1 MKFFQKRAVAAVVLI
16 LAIVAGVVI
25 GQAKKPDTG
34 GQASTAIVGSYTYV
48 YDYAGVLTDET
59 MEHIDAMNASLFAQ
73 TGAQILVSVVN
84 STGGA
89 DIMDYASDLGNSYG
103 VGSAERN
110 NGVVMLLAL
119 DNISQSGLMGDYCV
133 VVGTGLESHADDFM
147 SLQSYYLE
155 NDFAA
160 GEYDAGV
167 KATFDAFIAWFAD
180 FYGVTI
186 REGYIPAVRE
196 TYSSGSGYYY
206 TETHGYVAP
215 ALGSLVSGVV
225 VLLVVLLVL
234 WVILDG
240 MRYSRYRRR
249 YLRPG
254 MGRPTVLYYPIFWGR
269 PQRPRPPRPPR
280 PPKPPRRRQPG
291 RHVRRRLLREC
302 RRVPG
307 QSRRRDLPGQR
318 RPSRRLWRR
327 LLPQR
332 RGETRRLFPRRAPV
346 RDRYNGA
353 CMPFEKQEDP
363 PEFRDDPPAFALEEV
378 LLLQCG
384 SADGEHFAGLKGFLA
399 AIGRL
404 GYSGA
409 VVDRQVRRV
418 CAGTDVVRKRLHL
431 SQKSG
436 VPAGHEVR
444 IVLLPRTMLIH
455 DLQQV
460 PGAHG
465 GDAQRAVGSDDF
477 RLYIAA
483 CCMGAVGK
491 EKAHGAVFALDHGG
505 GIVCVMQFPTEV
517 ELKDTAD
524 GPDVTDVRAGEP
536 ADQIQIVD
544 AHVQELAARVG
555 EKFQCG
561 FNGAAGILGA
571 GADQHH
577 FADFTGVHTALGL
590 SIGGVKP
597 AHEAQLEHQFRM
609 GLNNLF
615 SFLALSGSDF
625 LKLRTRCGTTILRF
639 YISLLITI

>member
-133 VVGTGLESHADDFM
+133 VVGAGLESHADDFM

-215 ALGSLVSGVV
+215 AFGSLVSGVV

-234 WVILDG
+234 WV
-240 MRYSRYRRR
+240 
-249 YLRPG
+249 
-254 MGRPTVLYYPIFWGR
+254 V
-269 PQRPRPPRPPR
+269 
-280 PPKPPRRRQPG
+280 
-291 RHVRRRLLREC
+291 
-302 RRVPG
+302 
-307 QSRRRDLPGQR
+307 
-318 RPSRRLWRR
+318 
-327 LLPQR
+327 
-332 RGETRRLFPRRAPV
+332 
-346 RDRYNGA
+346 
-353 CMPFEKQEDP
+353 
-363 PEFRDDPPAFALEEV
+363 
-378 LLLQCG
+378 
-384 SADGEHFAGLKGFLA
+384 
-399 AIGRL
+399 
-404 GYSGA
+404 
-409 VVDRQVRRV
+409 
-418 CAGTDVVRKRLHL
+418 
-431 SQKSG
+431 
-436 VPAGHEVR
+436 
-444 IVLLPRTMLIH
+444 
-455 DLQQV
+455 
-460 PGAHG
+460 
-465 GDAQRAVGSDDF
+465 
-477 RLYIAA
+477 
-483 CCMGAVGK
+483 
-491 EKAHGAVFALDHGG
+491 
-505 GIVCVMQFPTEV
+505 
-517 ELKDTAD
+517 
-524 GPDVTDVRAGEP
+524 
-536 ADQIQIVD
+536 
-544 AHVQELAARVG
+544 AARVLTTKLVAPIEKLAQNIG
-555 EKFQCG
+555 ECTEMQTYEELTPFMTMIRKQHEDIMKNARMRQEFSANVSHELKTPLTSISGYAELIETGMASEQDTVRFAHGIHNSANRLLTLINDIIRLSELDGTEEEADTELLNLHEMAQNCVEMLKMSAEKHKVTIAL
-561 FNGAAGILGA
+561 NGTECYVTANRQMMEELLYNLCDNAIRYNNPGGSVDVQTYAREGHTYLVVKDTGIGISKEHQERIFERFYRV
-571 GADQHH
+571 DKSRSKS
-577 FADFTGVHTALGL
+577 TGGTGLGL
-590 SIGGVKP
+590 AIVKHII
-597 AHEAQLEHQFRM
+597 AKSHAELELESEP
-609 GLNNLF
+609 G
-615 SFLALSGSDF
+615 
-625 LKLRTRCGTTILRF
+625 KGTTIRVIF
-639 YISLLITI
+639 

>member
-215 ALGSLVSGVV
+215 AFGSLVSGVV

-280 PPKPPRRRQPG
+280 PPKPPRRPPSG
-291 RHVRRRLLREC
+291 GTFGGVGLF
-302 RRVPG
+302 G
-307 QSRRRDLPGQR
+307 GGSFGSAGGSRGSLGGGTFRGSGGFGGGSFRSGGG
-318 RPSRRLWRR
+318 
-327 LLPQR
+327 R
-332 RGETRRLFPRRAPV
+332 RGGSFRGGRR
-346 RDRYNGA
+346 
-353 CMPFEKQEDP
+353 
-363 PEFRDDPPAFALEEV
+363 
-378 LLLQCG
+378 
-384 SADGEHFAGLKGFLA
+384 
-399 AIGRL
+399 
-404 GYSGA
+404 
-409 VVDRQVRRV
+409 
-418 CAGTDVVRKRLHL
+418 
-431 SQKSG
+431 
-436 VPAGHEVR
+436 
-444 IVLLPRTMLIH
+444 
-455 DLQQV
+455 
-460 PGAHG
+460 
-465 GDAQRAVGSDDF
+465 
-477 RLYIAA
+477 
-483 CCMGAVGK
+483 
-491 EKAHGAVFALDHGG
+491 
-505 GIVCVMQFPTEV
+505 
-517 ELKDTAD
+517 
-524 GPDVTDVRAGEP
+524 
-536 ADQIQIVD
+536 
-544 AHVQELAARVG
+544 
-555 EKFQCG
+555 
-561 FNGAAGILGA
+561 
-571 GADQHH
+571 
-577 FADFTGVHTALGL
+577 
-590 SIGGVKP
+590 
-597 AHEAQLEHQFRM
+597 
-609 GLNNLF
+609 
-615 SFLALSGSDF
+615 
-625 LKLRTRCGTTILRF
+625 
-639 YISLLITI
+639 

>member
-234 WVILDG
+234 WVILECGTPATAGGICGPVWDG
-240 MRYSRYRRR
+240 PRCCTTPSSGDGPSG
-249 YLRPG
+249 PG
-254 MGRPTVLYYPIFWGR
+254 HPVLQDRQSHRAGRPPAEHSAGAA
-269 PQRPRPPRPPR
+269 
-280 PPKPPRRRQPG
+280 
-291 RHVRRRLLREC
+291 
-302 RRVPG
+302 
-307 QSRRRDLPGQR
+307 SAAA
-318 RPSRRLWRR
+318 
-327 LLPQR
+327 
-332 RGETRRLFPRRAPV
+332 GEACSAEAP
-346 RDRYNGA
+346 
-353 CMPFEKQEDP
+353 
-363 PEFRDDPPAFALEEV
+363 
-378 LLLQCG
+378 
-384 SADGEHFAGLKGFLA
+384 
-399 AIGRL
+399 
-404 GYSGA
+404 
-409 VVDRQVRRV
+409 
-418 CAGTDVVRKRLHL
+418 
-431 SQKSG
+431 SG
-436 VPAGHEVR
+436 VPEG
-444 IVLLPRTMLIH
+444 
-455 DLQQV
+455 
-460 PGAHG
+460 PGAVSAEGPSGAAAAVAAALAEAPSAAAG
-465 GDAQRAVGSDDF
+465 GDA
-477 RLYIAA
+477 
-483 CCMGAVGK
+483 
-491 EKAHGAVFALDHGG
+491 EALS
-505 GIVCVMQFPTEV
+505 
-517 ELKDTAD
+517 
-524 GPDVTDVRAGEP
+524 
-536 ADQIQIVD
+536 
-544 AHVQELAARVG
+544 
-555 EKFQCG
+555 
-561 FNGAAGILGA
+561 AAGA
-571 GADQHH
+571 GKRQ
-577 FADFTGVHTALGL
+577 
-590 SIGGVKP
+590 I
-597 AHEAQLEHQFRM
+597 
-609 GLNNLF
+609 
-615 SFLALSGSDF
+615 
-625 LKLRTRCGTTILRF
+625 
-639 YISLLITI
+639 

>member
-215 ALGSLVSGVV
+215 AFGSLVSGVVVLLVVLGTGLESHADDFMSLQSYYLENDFAAGEYDAGVKATFDAFIAWFADFYGVTIREGYIPAVRETYSSGSGYYYTETHGYVAPAFGSLVSGVV

-280 PPKPPRRRQPG
+280 PPKPPRRPPSG
-291 RHVRRRLLREC
+291 
-302 RRVPG
+302 G
-307 QSRRRDLPGQR
+307 TFGGGGFGGSRGGMFGGGSFGSAGG
-318 RPSRRLWRR
+318 SRGSLGGGTFRGSGG
-327 LLPQR
+327 R
-332 RGETRRLFPRRAPV
+332 RG
-346 RDRYNGA
+346 
-353 CMPFEKQEDP
+353 
-363 PEFRDDPPAFALEEV
+363 
-378 LLLQCG
+378 
-384 SADGEHFAGLKGFLA
+384 GF
-399 AIGRL
+399 
-404 GYSGA
+404 
-409 VVDRQVRRV
+409 
-418 CAGTDVVRKRLHL
+418 
-431 SQKSG
+431 
-436 VPAGHEVR
+436 
-444 IVLLPRTMLIH
+444 
-455 DLQQV
+455 
-460 PGAHG
+460 
-465 GDAQRAVGSDDF
+465 
-477 RLYIAA
+477 
-483 CCMGAVGK
+483 
-491 EKAHGAVFALDHGG
+491 GG
-505 GIVCVMQFPTEV
+505 GSF
-517 ELKDTAD
+517 
-524 GPDVTDVRAGEP
+524 R
-536 ADQIQIVD
+536 
-544 AHVQELAARVG
+544 
-555 EKFQCG
+555 
-561 FNGAAGILGA
+561 
-571 GADQHH
+571 
-577 FADFTGVHTALGL
+577 
-590 SIGGVKP
+590 SGG
-597 AHEAQLEHQFRM
+597 R
-609 GLNNLF
+609 
-615 SFLALSGSDF
+615 
-625 LKLRTRCGTTILRF
+625 R
-639 YISLLITI
+639 

>member
-167 KATFDAFIAWFAD
+167 KATFDAFMAWFAD
-180 FYGVTI
+180 FYGVAI
-186 REGYIPAVRE
+186 RERYIPAVRE

-280 PPKPPRRRQPG
+280 PPKPPRRPPSG
-291 RHVRRRLLREC
+291 
-302 RRVPG
+302 G
-307 QSRRRDLPGQR
+307 TFGGGGFGGSRGGMFGGGSFGSAGG
-318 RPSRRLWRR
+318 SRGSLGGGTFRGSGG
-327 LLPQR
+327 R
-332 RGETRRLFPRRAPV
+332 RG
-346 RDRYNGA
+346 
-353 CMPFEKQEDP
+353 
-363 PEFRDDPPAFALEEV
+363 
-378 LLLQCG
+378 
-384 SADGEHFAGLKGFLA
+384 GF
-399 AIGRL
+399 
-404 GYSGA
+404 
-409 VVDRQVRRV
+409 
-418 CAGTDVVRKRLHL
+418 
-431 SQKSG
+431 
-436 VPAGHEVR
+436 
-444 IVLLPRTMLIH
+444 
-455 DLQQV
+455 
-460 PGAHG
+460 
-465 GDAQRAVGSDDF
+465 
-477 RLYIAA
+477 
-483 CCMGAVGK
+483 
-491 EKAHGAVFALDHGG
+491 GG
-505 GIVCVMQFPTEV
+505 GSF
-517 ELKDTAD
+517 
-524 GPDVTDVRAGEP
+524 R
-536 ADQIQIVD
+536 
-544 AHVQELAARVG
+544 
-555 EKFQCG
+555 
-561 FNGAAGILGA
+561 
-571 GADQHH
+571 
-577 FADFTGVHTALGL
+577 
-590 SIGGVKP
+590 SGGGRRGGS
-597 AHEAQLEHQFRM
+597 FR
-609 GLNNLF
+609 G
-615 SFLALSGSDF
+615 G
-625 LKLRTRCGTTILRF
+625 RR
-639 YISLLITI
+639 